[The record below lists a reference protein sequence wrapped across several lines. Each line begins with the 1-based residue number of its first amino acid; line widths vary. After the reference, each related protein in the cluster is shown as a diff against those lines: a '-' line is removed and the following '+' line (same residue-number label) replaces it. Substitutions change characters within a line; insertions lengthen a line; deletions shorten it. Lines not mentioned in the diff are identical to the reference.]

1 MMKMSLGQFQFQ
13 NKINTPAGIAMTIF
27 GIVLGMIVILPIL
40 LLLLLAGL
48 VAMIVLIILAI
59 YAKICRIFQ
68 TSTGR
73 DSTGR
78 KNVRVRNQARDQS

>member
-1 MMKMSLGQFQFQ
+1 
-13 NKINTPAGIAMTIF
+13 MTIF

-68 TSTGR
+68 TGTGR